1 MAFQVS
7 PGVQVK
13 EVDITNVVPAVSTS
27 IGAIAGSFKW
37 GSVDEV
43 IQVTSEKD
51 LVAKFGSPDSDT
63 APFFFNAAQFL
74 SYGNDLRVARINT
87 AGLKNATSATDAVSS
102 IEVTDS
108 GSGYTEIPSV
118 SFTGGGGAGA
128 TAMAKLKLTE
138 ASVTSGGSGYVVGD
152 TFTLNIG
159 SGIEGTIRVAS
170 VGTGGTVASLEVVN
184 GGVYSE
190 ISGAL
195 TGLLLDTVSGSGLEI
210 DLDLGVDSIVVT
222 EGGSGYTSVPEV
234 VIEGSGTGIVTVA
247 SSGRLVKNEDHY
259 ESLILTGAGAWIAR
273 CPGSVGNSIKVIV
286 ANTNS
291 FSDVSFS
298 DYAGLF
304 DTAPDG
310 DEIHIVV
317 LDKDGGFT
325 GTANTVLESFSYVS
339 TVEGAKKEDGSNNF
353 YKDVINQRSKYLWFG
368 EEDSTLT
375 SSSVALVYNLAGGA
389 NTIADSN
396 DTAAGYDIFSDA
408 ETLDINL
415 IIGSSLAS
423 ADAQAVIE
431 IAEGRKDA
439 IAFVSPPIS
448 ARDVDSVK
456 EWADGINSSSYGV
469 FDSSAIYVYDK
480 YNDTYRWISS
490 AGTIAG
496 LCANTDQVAD
506 AWFSPAGL
514 NRGQLRGVVKLA
526 WNPKQ
531 AERDTLYK
539 ARVNPLVSFPGEGTV
554 LFGDKTALAK
564 PSAFDR
570 INVRR
575 LFIVLEKAIAK
586 ASRFSLFE
594 FNDEFTRAQFRNLLE
609 PFLRDVQGRR
619 GITDFKVVVDETNN
633 TGQVIDTNQFIAD
646 IYIKPARSINFI
658 TLNFVATRTG
668 VEFSEIVGG

>member
-1 MAFQVS
+1 MAFLVS

-13 EVDITNVVPAVSTS
+13 EIDLTNVVPAVSTS
-27 IGAIAGSFKW
+27 IGAIAGSFQW
-37 GSVDEV
+37 GPVDQV
-43 IQVTSEKD
+43 VQVTSEKD
-51 LVAKFGSPDSDT
+51 LVSKFGAPNSAT
-63 APFFFNAAQFL
+63 AGFFFNAAQFL

-87 AGLKNATSATDAVSS
+87 TGLKNATSATDAVSS
-102 IEVTDS
+102 VEVTS
-108 GSGYTEIPSV
+108 AGTGYTDIPTV
-118 SFTGGGGAGA
+118 SFSGGGGAGA
-128 TAMAKLKLTE
+128 TATATVKVVSAAVDT
-138 ASVTSGGSGYVVGD
+138 AGTGYVVGD

-159 SGIEGTIRVAS
+159 AGVEAVLRVSS
-170 VGTGGTVASLEVVN
+170 VGTGGAVSSVQVVS
-184 GGVYSE
+184 GGSYTGISE
-190 ISGAL
+190 SL
-195 TGLLLDTVSGSGLEI
+195 TGVSLTSATGSSLVV
-210 DLDLGVDSIVVT
+210 DLDLGVNEVTVT
-222 EGGSGYTSVPEV
+222 EGGSGYVTAPTVDLD
-234 VIEGSGTGIVTVA
+234 GSATGEVTVA
-247 SSGRLVKNEDHY
+247 SAGLLVKNQEHY
-259 ESLILTGAGAWIAR
+259 EDTILAGAGAWIAR
-273 CPGSVGNSIKVIV
+273 CPGDLGNAIKVVV
-286 ANTNS
+286 ANATSFADSS
-291 FSDVSFS
+291 FSA
-298 DYAGLF
+298 YAGLF
-304 DTAPDG
+304 DTAPSAN
-310 DEIHIVV
+310 EVHIVV
-317 LDKDGGFT
+317 IDEDGSFT
-325 GTANTVLESFSYVS
+325 GTADTVLESFAYVS
-339 TVEGAKKEDGSNNF
+339 TVEGAKKEDGTNN
-353 YKDVINQRSKYLWFG
+353 YYVDVINGTSDYLWFG
-368 EEDSTLT
+368 EEDSTIL
-375 SSSVALVYNLAGGA
+375 SSTVALVYTLAGGT

-396 DTAAGYDIFSDA
+396 DTAAGYDIFADA
-408 ETLDINL
+408 DTLDVNL

-456 EWADGINSSSYGV
+456 TWADAINSSSYGV
-469 FDSSAIYVYDK
+469 FDSGAIYVYDK
-480 YNDTYRWISS
+480 YNDTYRWISA

-539 ARVNPLVSFPGEGTV
+539 ARINPLVSFPGEGTV

-575 LFIVLEKAIAK
+575 LFIVLEKAIATS
-586 ASRFSLFE
+586 SRFSLFE
-594 FNDEFTRAQFRNLLE
+594 FNDEFTRAQFRNLVE

-619 GITDFKVVVDETNN
+619 GITDFRVVCDETNN
-633 TGQVIDTNQFIAD
+633 TGQVIDTNRFVAD

-658 TLNFVATRTG
+658 TLNFIATRTG

>member
-1 MAFQVS
+1 MAFLVS

-13 EVDITNVVPAVSTS
+13 EIDLTNVVPAVSTS

-37 GSVDEV
+37 GPVEQV
-43 IQVTSEKD
+43 VQVTSEKD
-51 LVAKFGSPDSDT
+51 LVAKFGSPDSAT

-87 AGLKNATSATDAVSS
+87 SGLKNATSATDAVSS
-102 IEVTDS
+102 VEVTS
-108 GSGYTEIPSV
+108 AGSAYTSLPTV
-118 SFTGGGGAGA
+118 SFTGGGGTDAAATATLKVVDASIDAAGA
-128 TAMAKLKLTE
+128 DY
-138 ASVTSGGSGYVVGD
+138 SVGD
-152 TFTLNIG
+152 ILVLNIG
-159 SGIEGTIRVAS
+159 AGREASLRITS
-170 VGTGGTVASLEVVN
+170 VGTGGSVSGIEVVDGGSYGAISAGLTGVLLEV
-184 GGVYSE
+184 
-190 ISGAL
+190 GAG
-195 TGLLLDTVSGSGLEI
+195 TGLSVDI
-210 DLDLGVDSIVVT
+210 DLGVESVT
-222 EGGSGYTSVPEV
+222 VTNGGSGYTSAPTVS
-234 VIEGSGTGIVTVA
+234 ITGSATGTATVA
-247 SSGRLVKNEDHY
+247 SAGLLVKNEDHY
-259 ESLILTGAGAWIAR
+259 ESLVLAGAGAWIAR
-273 CPGSVGNSIKVIV
+273 CPGEVGNSIEVIV
-286 ANTNS
+286 ANSTS
-291 FSDVSFS
+291 FSHTSFE
-298 DYAGLF
+298 DFAGLF
-304 DTAPDG
+304 DTAPDAG
-310 DEIHIVV
+310 EIHIVV
-317 LDKDGGFT
+317 LDTNGSFT
-325 GTANTVLESFSYVS
+325 GTANTVLETFAYLS
-339 TVEGAKKEDGSNNF
+339 TVEGAKKEDGTNN
-353 YKDVINQRSKYLWFG
+353 YYPEVINGTSNYLWFG
-368 EEDSTLT
+368 EEDSEVAT
-375 SSSVALVYNLAGGA
+375 SAVAKSYTLAGGA

-396 DTAAGYDIFSDA
+396 DTGAGYDIFNDA
-408 ETLDINL
+408 DTLDVNL

-431 IAEGRKDA
+431 VAESRKDA
-439 IAFVSPPIS
+439 VAFVSPPIS

-456 EWADGINSSSYGV
+456 EWADAINSSSYGV
-469 FDSSAIYVYDK
+469 FDSGAIYVYDK

-496 LCANTDQVAD
+496 LCANTDNVAD

-586 ASRFSLFE
+586 SSRFSLFE
-594 FNDEFTRAQFRNLLE
+594 YNDEFTRAQFRNLVE

-619 GITDFKVVVDETNN
+619 GITDFLVVCDETNN
-633 TGQVIDTNQFIAD
+633 TGQVIDTNRFVAD

-658 TLNFVATRTG
+658 TLNFIATRTG